1 MESMPIRAANK
12 AQQSVR
18 AESARHALHMIL
30 SYIGAQET
38 REPGQSREHE
48 GARNGEDGH
57 ADRED
62 DGLDDPGDAPVL
74 GDDRA
79 DHLGLEG
86 PVSEHGQAHI
96 CQQTG
101 SLSGFK
107 G

>member
-1 MESMPIRAANK
+1 MPIRAANK

-62 DGLDDPGDAPVL
+62 DGLMIQVMPVCSVTIVPIIL
-74 GDDRA
+74 GWKD
-79 DHLGLEG
+79 
-86 PVSEHGQAHI
+86 QF
-96 CQQTG
+96 
-101 SLSGFK
+101 LSMVRLIPASK
-107 G
+107 